1 MMHPP
6 RGERGVIETPS
17 REAGARGPESLSPL
31 DSRDAWILGLLV
43 LAFLGSRLL
52 WLAWNP
58 GSSIYW
64 EESYRWVAALE
75 LLTTPSQPLL
85 HYQADH
91 YQGGSL
97 VMILLALPGL
107 ALLGESALV
116 LKLPALL
123 FSTGILATLY
133 LVGRRYFGR
142 PVGGLAA
149 LGYLV
154 GPPLVAY
161 WGLVVMGSHHES
173 NLFSLLMISLLLALI
188 TRRSRTLGTWTLLGV
203 VAGSGIWFCPTSGQT
218 LLACGLAWLLLE
230 RLPRPGELACAL
242 GGGLVGLIPWLVY
255 NFQFEFRG
263 VMRVL
268 ELFGFGDPVDPWA
281 PQTLWEKLVALVTY
295 DLPVGL
301 TVPTEGTVGPA
312 LTALLSIAF
321 AAPLAGALALASA
334 RCGRLLRRGLPEP
347 GPASDP
353 EAERTRCELVFILYG
368 GVFLTV
374 FLATRFT
381 VDHTLGIVSYRLFL
395 PPAVLLL
402 LPAAR
407 TACLAFAGGGWRRAA
422 AVLAAISALTSSA
435 VATVALAARAPSENQ
450 TLSTRTGY
458 VVMGQLAHHK
468 YVRDLSSALEVGR
481 RIPERSVRHE
491 VFQGIGWG
499 MEYRFEKNGD
509 LEQVQR
515 ELAGRPLEERAQIIR
530 GMLWAVE
537 NRIRFV
543 AGLRAK
549 GGEHVRLQRRLLTL
563 LAFLGDERKRLRAD
577 RRTSRSRRGLRSPG
591 ERHDRE

>member
-268 ELFGFGDPVDPWA
+268 ELFGFGDPVA
-281 PQTLWEKLVALVTY
+281 P
-295 DLPVGL
+295 PS
-301 TVPTEGTVGPA
+301 P
-312 LTALLSIAF
+312 
-321 AAPLAGALALASA
+321 
-334 RCGRLLRRGLPEP
+334 RCSPSPSRLLWRGPWRSPPLD
-347 GPASDP
+347 AVACFA
-353 EAERTRCELVFILYG
+353 EACRSQGRPRTRKPS
-368 GVFLTV
+368 
-374 FLATRFT
+374 AP
-381 VDHTLGIVSYRLFL
+381 DASWSSSS
-395 PPAVLLL
+395 
-402 LPAAR
+402 
-407 TACLAFAGGGWRRAA
+407 TAGSF
-422 AVLAAISALTSSA
+422 
-435 VATVALAARAPSENQ
+435 
-450 TLSTRTGY
+450 
-458 VVMGQLAHHK
+458 
-468 YVRDLSSALEVGR
+468 
-481 RIPERSVRHE
+481 
-491 VFQGIGWG
+491 
-499 MEYRFEKNGD
+499 
-509 LEQVQR
+509 
-515 ELAGRPLEERAQIIR
+515 
-530 GMLWAVE
+530 
-537 NRIRFV
+537 
-543 AGLRAK
+543 
-549 GGEHVRLQRRLLTL
+549 
-563 LAFLGDERKRLRAD
+563 
-577 RRTSRSRRGLRSPG
+577 
-591 ERHDRE
+591 